1 MKIFGQ
7 IVAILPLALI
17 ISLPNQLF
25 AHVPI
30 TNISSQFTEYLERAE
45 EEALVSESDDEEEET
60 QPTKDPIPELADL
73 FRVGQYV
80 RAVVSTVHAPGATDI
95 SGIGRSRDDIT
106 KASKRVEL
114 SLLPERVNS
123 GVQKSDLKSGFVRV
137 YLELAWI
144 NADVD
149 FPVDLDGSC

>member
-45 EEALVSESDDEEEET
+45 EEALVSESDEEEDT
-60 QPTKDPIPELADL
+60 SPVKDPIPDLGEL

-80 RAVVSTVHAPGATDI
+80 RAVVSTVHTSGATDV

-123 GVQKSDLKSGFVRV
+123 GVQKSDLKPGFVCVPR
-137 YLELAWI
+137 AGM
-144 NADVD
+144 NQ
-149 FPVDLDGSC
+149 C